1 MFVISG
7 NTAFTYRNKP
17 MDTKQIGRELGV
29 RYVLEGSVRRAG
41 NQIRVTAQLI
51 DAETDAH
58 LWAERFAGDTG
69 DLFAL
74 QDEITRRIAVTLNLE
89 LVVAEAA
96 RSIEHPDALDYVL
109 RGRAAFRKPPTRDNY
124 AEVISLFERALAVDP
139 RSVEAQSLLV
149 AALAARVLDQMTDS
163 AAADIARA
171 DGLVGKALAASPRS
185 PLAHYAKGAVLRVQG
200 RCEDAVREYETVIAF
215 DRNWVYA
222 LHHLGQCKL
231 LAGSMDEAI
240 SLQEQAIRLSP
251 RDPFIG
257 NYYYGI
263 GVVHLLRSRIH
274 EAILWFE
281 KARSANPEL
290 PYVRS
295 HLAAAYGLNGDTERA
310 AAELAEARKLRGEHY
325 YSSIAHLRAIGYYG
339 VPTIRALYETTFF
352 AGLRKAGMPEE

>member
-163 AAADIARA
+163 AAADLARA

-200 RCEDAVREYETVIAF
+200 RCEDAIREYETVIAF

-281 KARSANPEL
+281 KARSANPDL

-310 AAELAEARKLRGEHY
+310 ATELAEAGKLRGEHY
-325 YSSIAHLRAIGYYG
+325 YSSIAHLKAIGYYG
-339 VPTIRALYETTFF
+339 VPTTRALYEATFF
-352 AGLRKAGMPEE
+352 LGLRKAGMPEA